1 MKTLVIYPND
11 NNIILRRWPLFL
23 DNVHNIYK
31 KVIITKFIKKYNNSH
46 PIIKYILN
54 IFSKRILRD
63 LPYIHTRNERR
74 S

>member
-1 MKTLVIYPND
+1 MKTLVICPND

-23 DNVHNIYK
+23 DNVHIYK
-31 KVIITKFIKKYNNSH
+31 ILIITKFIKKYNNSH

-63 LPYIHTRNERR
+63 LPHIHTRNERR